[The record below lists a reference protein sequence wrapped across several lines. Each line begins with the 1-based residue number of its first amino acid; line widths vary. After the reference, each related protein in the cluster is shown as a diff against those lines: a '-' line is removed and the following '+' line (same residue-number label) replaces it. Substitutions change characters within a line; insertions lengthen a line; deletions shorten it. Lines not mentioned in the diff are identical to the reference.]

1 MQLNLILI
9 NMRYGTRELGDI
21 SNKIQ
26 QCRWLRGEVQVLS
39 SDETDIVGW
48 KVSDS
53 LFAVANCLI
62 QLSPA
67 EPCKLKV

>member
-1 MQLNLILI
+1 MQLNLILLS
-9 NMRYGTRELGDI
+9 MRYGTRELGDI

-26 QCRWLRGEVQVLS
+26 QRHWLSGEVQVLS

-48 KVSDS
+48 KVSGS
-53 LFAVANCLI
+53 CHAVANCLI